1 MRLNPRL
8 RVSILALTTKAAGL
22 LPGDTPSLG
31 HLLCRALGT
40 WAMPGRYPRAAGDD
54 VMPAPV
60 RPLVP
65 HLTPSKAPPHHRSTC
80 RLCCPVLMG
89 RPLGVAQSIGPP
101 GGRAAV
107 TTHSPPPP
115 AAALSVQ
122 HALSQG
128 CTPCR
133 PEGGLGPHGSFGRQH
148 CRKYSSSEPVLRKWH
163 LLNSFYSAHSPGI
176 KLHHPTAQQLGKE
189 FT

>member
-1 MRLNPRL
+1 MPLNPRL

-40 WAMPGRYPRAAGDD
+40 WAMPRRYPRAAGDD

-128 CTPCR
+128 CTSLQARGWAGPTRQLR
-133 PEGGLGPHGSFGRQH
+133 PSALPEALILGACSPKVAPSQQFL
-148 CRKYSSSEPVLRKWH
+148 LRP
-163 LLNSFYSAHSPGI
+163 LPRY
-176 KLHHPTAQQLGKE
+176 
-189 FT
+189 